1 MTMATPQLRRLI
13 ERASAT
19 PAAVMVDERCEMCSA
34 AIPPAH
40 RHVLQLADAELLCVC
55 RPCSLLFDREVAGG
69 DRFRLVPDR
78 RKRVGDLRF
87 DELAWRSLRIPV
99 DLAFFVRGDDGA
111 VTARYPSPAGPITS
125 LLPLDAWAEI
135 DADNPTLR
143 DLRPEVEAL
152 LVDRTGGD
160 VRGWI
165 VGIDACYEL
174 IALFR
179 RHWTG
184 LSGGDVVWD
193 ETRKFFDALSPA
205 APAPAPA

>member
-1 MTMATPQLRRLI
+1 MTFATPQLRRMI
-13 ERASAT
+13 AQAAT
-19 PAAVMVDERCEMCSA
+19 PRAVVSVDERCEMCSA
-34 AIPPAH
+34 AIAPVH
-40 RHVLQLADAELLCVC
+40 GHVLELAGAELLCVC
-55 RPCSLLFDREVAGG
+55 RPCALLFDHDAAGG
-69 DRFRLVPDR
+69 ERFRLVPDR
-78 RKRVGDLRF
+78 RKRVDGLRF

-135 DADNPTLR
+135 DADNPVLSTM
-143 DLRPEVEAL
+143 RPEVEAL
-152 LVDRTGGD
+152 LVDRTGGEA
-160 VRGWI
+160 RGWI

-184 LSGGDVVWD
+184 LSGGDAVWA

-205 APAPAPA
+205 APSLA